1 VTVRAEPSRSD
12 GPDRRDRTIFAPAYR
27 ITTLGILILMTIIAF
42 EALAVATALP
52 TAARS
57 LHGLA
62 SYGWAFT
69 GFLVTSVVGMVVSG
83 MYSDLHGARRP
94 LVVGLVL
101 FLAGLL
107 LGSAATTMLV
117 LVAARFVQGFAV
129 GLLITAMYVV
139 TGEVYDDAV
148 RPRFFAALAGA
159 WVLPGLV
166 GPVLAGWI
174 TEQLSWRWVFGG
186 LTPFVVLG
194 GLLILPSLRQLR
206 GGDAGTGR
214 IERSRIGYALLTAIG
229 VAAVANLGEQLNAL
243 GVLGAVAG
251 LVAMLAGLR
260 RLLPAGT
267 ARFTPGVPAAIAFRG
282 VLAGVFV
289 GMEVIVPLTLTV
301 QLHYS
306 PTLAGTPLMLSALS
320 WATAS
325 AIQSRLPN
333 PNRAALV
340 ALGLVLLAVAG
351 IGMALVAL
359 RTVPGAV
366 AFAVWPAAG
375 LGAGFAITSV
385 SVVMLECTTD
395 SRRGADSASLQLADS
410 SVSAISAAFAGA
422 FVALAAHDRIDY
434 GTGFAVVFLS
444 MAALA
449 ALAVGRAAR
458 LTGMTRRLRRQAGD
472 VPASPAVPGVTGTS
486 PAAVPDPAA
495 ATPAGGATPA
505 AATPAREPAGSTAR
519 SVECGSTRSV
529 SS

>member
-1 VTVRAEPSRSD
+1 MTVRAEPRAP
-12 GPDRRDRTIFAPAYR
+12 GGRAGTIFSPAYR
-27 ITTLGILILMTIIAF
+27 VTTLGILILMTIIAF

-94 LVVGLVL
+94 L
-101 FLAGLL
+101 LAGLL
-107 LGSAATTMLV
+107 LFVAGLLVGSAANTMLV
-117 LVAARFVQGFAV
+117 LVAARFVQGLAV

-139 TGEVYDDAV
+139 MGEVYDDLL
-148 RPRFFAALAGA
+148 RPRIFAALAGA
-159 WVLPGLV
+159 WVIPGLV
-166 GPVLAGWI
+166 GPMLAGWI

-186 LTPFVVLG
+186 LSPFVALG

-206 GGDAGTGR
+206 GSVTTGR
-214 IERSRIGYALLTAIG
+214 IDHRRVGYALLTAVG
-229 VAAVANLGEQLNAL
+229 VAGVANLGEHLDL
-243 GVLGAVAG
+243 LGAAGAAVG

-267 ARFTPGVPAAIAFRG
+267 ARFASGVPAAIAFRG

-306 PTLAGTPLMLSALS
+306 PTMAGTPLMLSALS
-320 WATAS
+320 WAAAS
-325 AIQSRLPN
+325 TIQSRLPH
-333 PNRAALV
+333 PNRARLV
-340 ALGLVLLAVAG
+340 ALGLVLMAVG
-351 IGMALVAL
+351 GVGMALVAL

-366 AFAVWPAAG
+366 AFALWPFAG
-375 LGAGFAITSV
+375 FGAGFAITSA

-395 SRRGADSASLQLADS
+395 AQRGSDSAALQLADS

-422 FVALAAHDRIDY
+422 FVALAAHGRIGY
-434 GTGFAVVFLS
+434 GTGFAVVFVA
-444 MAALA
+444 MAGLA
-449 ALAVGRAAR
+449 AVAIGRASR
-458 LTGMTRRLRRQAGD
+458 LTGAAVRR
-472 VPASPAVPGVTGTS
+472 PADGAPVSPAVPGVTGTG
-486 PAAVPDPAA
+486 PA
-495 ATPAGGATPA
+495 TGADRPL
-505 AATPAREPAGSTAR
+505 SR
-519 SVECGSTRSV
+519 SVECSWPGSV

>member
-1 VTVRAEPSRSD
+1 VTVRAEPGRQGRQDSS
-12 GPDRRDRTIFAPAYR
+12 GSIFSAAYR
-27 ITTLGILILMTIIAF
+27 VTTLGILILMTIIAF

-83 MYSDLHGARRP
+83 MYSDLRGARRP
-94 LVVGLVL
+94 L
-101 FLAGLL
+101 LAGLL
-107 LGSAATTMLV
+107 LFVAGLLAGSAAGSMLA
-117 LVAARFVQGFAV
+117 LVAARFVQGLAV

-139 TGEVYDDAV
+139 IGEVYHDQL
-148 RPRFFAALAGA
+148 RPRIFAALAGA
-159 WVLPGLV
+159 WVIPGLV
-166 GPVLAGWI
+166 GPVVAGWI

-186 LTPFVVLG
+186 LSPFVVLG
-194 GLLILPSLRQLR
+194 GVLILPSLRQLR
-206 GGDAGTGR
+206 GSVGTGR
-214 IERSRIGYALLTAIG
+214 ISYSRIGYALLTALG
-229 VAAVANLGEQLNAL
+229 VAGVANLGEHLD
-243 GVLGAVAG
+243 VLGAVGAVVG
-251 LVAMLAGLR
+251 LVAMLTGLR

-267 ARFTPGVPAAIAFRG
+267 VRFTSGVPAAIAFRG

-320 WATAS
+320 WAAAS
-325 AIQSRLPN
+325 AIQGRLPD

-340 ALGLVLLAVAG
+340 AVGLVLMAIAG
-351 IGMALVAL
+351 VGMALVAV

-366 AFAVWPAAG
+366 AFAVWPFAG
-375 LGAGFAITSV
+375 FGAGFAITSA

-395 SRRGADSASLQLADS
+395 ARRGADSAALQLADS

-422 FVALAAHDRIDY
+422 LVALAAHGRIGY
-434 GTGFAVVFLS
+434 GTGFAVVFAT
-444 MAALA
+444 MAG
-449 ALAVGRAAR
+449 LAVLVVSRAGR
-458 LTGMTRRLRRQAGD
+458 LTGATRWTR
-472 VPASPAVPGVTGTS
+472 
-486 PAAVPDPAA
+486 
-495 ATPAGGATPA
+495 PAGGAERPV
-505 AATPAREPAGSTAR
+505 PR
-519 SVECGSTRSV
+519 SVECSWPGSV